1 MNVLTKHTTFY
12 LAFLLAILCSFPV
25 AQAQTK
31 KQLEQKKRKL
41 QKEISYTNKLLK
53 AAKKNREASLSEL
66 IKLNKKISSR
76 QELVNTIN
84 QEIKLLNLQI
94 AQKQAL
100 IKSLENDLENLKS
113 EYANM
118 IYAAYKNHNDY
129 DKLVYIFSSKDF
141 NQAYKRL
148 KYLQQYA
155 EYRKKQAL
163 AIEETK
169 RKLQKEV
176 AELEQKKLEKQNL
189 LLEKT
194 EEANLLAK
202 EKSTQEK
209 TIAQL
214 QQQER
219 ELRKKLKNAQRQAR
233 QLDNAIQKIIAEE
246 IKRAKANKKA
256 TGKGSKGFPM
266 TPEALKLSN
275 SFAANKGKLPWP
287 VEKGVIT
294 GKFGEQPHPVLK
306 EVIVKNNGIDI
317 STEKGADVRAVYQ
330 GEVSSVV
337 IIPGAGKV
345 VMVRHGEYLTVYS
358 YLSEV
363 YVKKGDKVTIKQ
375 PLGKLVKDSSQSD
388 SKMHFEIWKGMTK
401 LNPSYWIYK

>member
-1 MNVLTKHTTFY
+1 MIKLNKHIKNILT
-12 LAFLLAILCSFPV
+12 LILFILVCSV
-25 AQAQTK
+25 TNAQTK

-41 QKEISYTNKLLK
+41 QEEISYTNKLLK
-53 AAKKNREASLSEL
+53 KAEKNRQASLNEL
-66 IKLNKKISSR
+66 IKLNKKISTR

-84 QEIKLLNLQI
+84 QEIKILNLQI
-94 AQKQAL
+94 VQKQTL
-100 IKSLENDLENLKS
+100 IKSLENDLNNLKS

-118 IYAAYKNHNDY
+118 IYAAYKHHNDY
-129 DKLVYIFSSKDF
+129 DKLAYIFSAENF

-155 EYRKKQAL
+155 EYRKKQAE
-163 AIEETK
+163 AIAKTK
-169 RKLQKEV
+169 EKLLKEV
-176 AELEQKKLEKQNL
+176 AELEKKKQEKQQL
-189 LLEKT
+189 LNEKT
-194 EEANLLAK
+194 KETNLLAK

-219 ELRKKLKNAQRQAR
+219 ELRKKLKDAQLQASK
-233 QLDNAIQKIIAEE
+233 LDEAIQKIISEE
-246 IKRAKANKKA
+246 IRKAKENKKA
-256 TGKGSKGFPM
+256 TSKSSNGFPM

-317 STEKGADVRAVYQ
+317 TTEKEANVRAVYD

-363 YVKKGDKVTIKQ
+363 YVKKGDKVSIKQ
-375 PLGKLVKDSSQSD
+375 PLGKLVKDSSSTD

-401 LNPSYWIYK
+401 LNPDYWIYR

>member
-1 MNVLTKHTTFY
+1 MDKLSKHIIPALSLILLI
-12 LAFLLAILCSFPV
+12 LAFSV
-25 AQAQTK
+25 ANAQSK
-31 KQLEQKKRKL
+31 KQLEQKKKKL
-41 QKEISYTNKLLK
+41 QQEISYTNKLLK
-53 AAKKNREASLSEL
+53 KAQKNRQASLNEL
-66 IKLNKKISSR
+66 IKLNKKISTR

-84 QEIKLLNLQI
+84 HEIKILNLQI
-94 AQKQAL
+94 IQKQAL
-100 IKSLENDLENLKS
+100 IKSLENDLNNLKS

-118 IYAAYKNHNDY
+118 IYAAYKHHNDY
-129 DKLVYIFSSKDF
+129 EKLAYIFSSKDF

-155 EYRKKQAL
+155 EYRKKQAQ
-163 AIEETK
+163 AIIETK
-169 RKLQKEV
+169 EKLQKEV
-176 AELEQKKLEKQNL
+176 AELEQKKQEKQNL

-194 EEANLLAK
+194 EETNILSK
-202 EKSTQEK
+202 EKTTQEK
-209 TIAQL
+209 TITQL

-219 ELRKKLKNAQRQAR
+219 ELRKKLKDAQRQAR
-233 QLDNAIQKIIAEE
+233 RLDDAIQKIIAEE
-246 IKRAKANKKA
+246 IKKARENKKA
-256 TGKGSKGFPM
+256 TSKGSKGFPM

-287 VEKGVIT
+287 VEKGIIT

-317 STEKGADVRAVYQ
+317 STEKGADVRAVYN

-375 PLGKLVKDSSQSD
+375 PLGKLVKDSSKPD

-401 LNPSYWIYK
+401 LNPAYWIYK